1 MTFTDDNVQFKV
13 GNVNMLT
20 LAESTTDTAT
30 FVADTIDIGN
40 AVISGSL
47 TSSGSFG
54 KMVVGGTFANSGS
67 TVFKVQGQQGTLFS
81 IVDEMSGSIFS
92 ANTQAGI
99 PVIEAFSDQ
108 KVVLGPASN
117 PITIN
122 SSGHITSS
130 AATTASFG

>member
-1 MTFTDDNVQFKV
+1 M
-13 GNVNMLT
+13 
-20 LAESTTDTAT
+20 E
-30 FVADTIDIGN
+30 
-40 AVISGSL
+40 
-47 TSSGSFG
+47 
-54 KMVVGGTFANSGS
+54 TFANSGS
-67 TVFKVQGQQGTLFS
+67 TVFKVQGQQGVLFS

-130 AATTASFG
+130 ARPIVW